1 MTTPPPDRG
10 DTDLNVMLENSNPVP
25 PMSLRMELLAQAV
38 AREPMRRS
46 ICRPLLVGV
55 GLFASGVLG
64 VGSAAVAG
72 VGPLAEFVP
81 GHGQV
86 VRSDLSV
93 SDGDRCS
100 MVWRAG
106 PEAGV
111 SADDP
116 AVVAARTYLAN
127 LDFDAID
134 ISDKVVELKRSIRS
148 SVNLGGTRTTP
159 PEWTR
164 SGLESHALN
173 FLVFDMTQA
182 DLRSQSLDP
191 DRVAL
196 TSDNDCGQPAIVEQ
210 Q

>member
-1 MTTPPPDRG
+1 MTTPPSDRG
-10 DTDLNVMLENSNPVP
+10 DTDLNVMLESSNPVP
-25 PMSLRMELLAQAV
+25 PMSLRVELLAQAV

-46 ICRPLLVGV
+46 RRRPLLVGA
-55 GLFASGVLG
+55 GLFVSGVLG

-72 VGPLAEFVP
+72 VGPLAESMP

-86 VRSDLSV
+86 VQSNLSV

-100 MVWRAG
+100 MVWRAS

-111 SADDP
+111 PADDP

-134 ISDKVVELKRSIRS
+134 ISDEVVELERNIRS
-148 SVNLGGTRTTP
+148 SVNVDGTRTTA

-164 SGLESHALN
+164 SGLESNALN

-182 DLRSQSLDP
+182 ELRSQSLDP

-196 TSDNDCGQPAIVEQ
+196 TSDNHCGQPAIVEQ